1 MKIYNF
7 VNMSDKERREFI
19 EALKAETK
27 KLSKDRKA
35 SKKFLVNA
43 GIITEKGN
51 LRKPY
56 KHLCIPQD
64 QD

>member
-1 MKIYNF
+1 
-7 VNMSDKERREFI
+7 MSDKERKEFI
-19 EALKAETK
+19 EALKAHTQ
-27 KLSKDRKA
+27 KLSKDKKA
-35 SKKFLVNA
+35 SRKFLVDT
-43 GIITEKGN
+43 GIITDKGN